1 MAMPKQ
7 QFGTL
12 EVARMLGVSAMTVV
26 RWIDKG
32 LIPAFKT
39 PGSHRRILRDDLK
52 HFIRRM
58 EFPMPEEF
66 TADLWKV
73 LAVDDEAD
81 VLDVLVRAFSGNDSP
96 YEVFRA
102 ADGVTALIEVGRVK
116 PDVLLLDIVLPGLDG
131 IEVCRRIK
139 SNPFLTTNIVA
150 VSGKATAEMKEE
162 MLAAGADLF
171 LEKPISIHVLRK
183 QVAELLGR

>member
-1 MAMPKQ
+1 MGIPKQ

-39 PGSHRRILRDDLK
+39 PGSHRRILRDDLR

-58 EFPMPEEF
+58 EFPMPAEF
-66 TADLWKV
+66 LNDRWKV
-73 LAVDDEAD
+73 LAVDDEED
-81 VLDVLVRAFSGNDSP
+81 VLDVLVRAFSGKDGNYDVYP
-96 YEVFRA
+96 A
-102 ADGVTALIEVGRVK
+102 TDGVTALIEVGRVK
-116 PDVLLLDIVLPGLDG
+116 PDVLLLDIVLPGLNG

-139 SNPFLTTNIVA
+139 SNPFLTTIIVA
-150 VSGKATAEMKEE
+150 ISGKATVEMKEE
-162 MLAAGADLF
+162 MLQAGADLF
-171 LEKPISIHVLRK
+171 FEKPISIHVLRK
-183 QVAELLGR
+183 EVAALLEP